1 MTFHCIGGEASV
13 HMLVITRKHGP
24 YLDEMGD
31 LPEGVAKRTSEAA
44 QEVAEKVCVA
54 EYSYASGSNDGG
66 DMRQEVFHLRVARR
80 GRLEDGD
87 DMSLRDDISRDTKEA
102 MRSRE
107 RPRIEALRMLSAAL
121 KNGEIEKGRT
131 LSGEEEMA
139 ILRRQLKQREES
151 ADAFR
156 KAGREEQAQAEET
169 EAEIVRGYL
178 PAHLSDEEIRRVID
192 EAIDETG
199 ATSMRDMGAVMG
211 RANALAGNRADG
223 RRLSALARERLQ
235 G

>member
-1 MTFHCIGGEASV
+1 
-13 HMLVITRKHGP
+13 
-24 YLDEMGD
+24 
-31 LPEGVAKRTSEAA
+31 
-44 QEVAEKVCVA
+44 
-54 EYSYASGSNDGG
+54 
-66 DMRQEVFHLRVARR
+66 
-80 GRLEDGD
+80 
-87 DMSLRDDISRDTKEA
+87 MSLRDDITRDTKEA
-102 MRSRE
+102 MRSRD

-121 KNGEIEKGRT
+121 KNGEIENGHLLT
-131 LSGEEEMA
+131 EDEELA

-178 PAHLSDEEIRRVID
+178 PAPFSDEELRRIID

-211 RANALAGNRADG
+211 RANTLAGNRADG
-223 RRLSALARERLQ
+223 KKLSTLARERLQ

>member
-1 MTFHCIGGEASV
+1 
-13 HMLVITRKHGP
+13 
-24 YLDEMGD
+24 
-31 LPEGVAKRTSEAA
+31 
-44 QEVAEKVCVA
+44 
-54 EYSYASGSNDGG
+54 
-66 DMRQEVFHLRVARR
+66 
-80 GRLEDGD
+80 
-87 DMSLRDDISRDTKEA
+87 MSLRDDITRDTKEA
-102 MRSRE
+102 MRSRD

-121 KNGEIEKGRT
+121 KNGEIENGHLLT
-131 LSGEEEMA
+131 EDEELA

-178 PAHLSDEEIRRVID
+178 PAPLSDEELRRIID

-211 RANALAGNRADG
+211 RANTLAGNRADG
-223 RRLSALARERLQ
+223 KKLSTLARERLQ